1 MSLSFTRA
9 RTRGVLLA
17 AASAAM
23 ALILVPPA
31 SAASPPP
38 IPVPAPAPAAESL
51 QPTSADVERVAAEHK
66 KPEAEVRRTAR
77 QLAPIIE
84 ALTPSAPPRVRA
96 GGPKA
101 ARVAKAPVDE
111 CFRSVGGARPAPSA
125 DGSCPSGFA
134 PKRNQAYAH
143 GGVRGGDHVYFG
155 TSANLTCGGPGLLG
169 PYSPAFR
176 TKNLVC
182 EGSRGPGAP
191 LFGDNWGDW
200 RSPRVYRVDADT
212 ERTEDITPTPGQ
224 APGLRSM
231 MGVRG
236 QAYHRDVV
244 LLAGPRLTPAGGAS
258 GLNVLAYEASTGRF
272 LGEKLL
278 PEYSNMR
285 TGVVIGGELYV
296 GARATG
302 GAFGAGGVVL
312 KWTGGKTDPF
322 RFEVV
327 AAGLP
332 HEPAYIAG
340 HDGRI
345 VTANW
350 STFRPGQAV
359 GGSPEM
365 YLSPALPARGGLT
378 NADSANWKPVFRL
391 SDYEPDP
398 VVAQAGMFGALT
410 SWKGKLYFST
420 MYYPTYN
427 TVNAWAYY
435 GRPSTEIGRLNT
447 YVNAERGLQLFEM
460 TDPGKATQ
468 KVSLL
473 YGDRTVPVYDTA
485 AGTWKPQENKLRQ
498 KPRFGPS
505 GFGNRWNNYS
515 WQMTVFEDQLYLGTG
530 DFSNF
535 LPEHA
540 ELMKDPALFGLSD
553 VTAALLKPVVD
564 SVSAVYAG
572 SDTWRMT
579 GPDSAAVP
587 FNLDGYGNRLA
598 HGVRF
603 WVPFEEKGKLFTGS
617 ATFANLADRRRAS
630 GGWDLTVLK

>member
-1 MSLSFTRA
+1 MPPSSTRA
-9 RTRGVLLA
+9 RTRSALLI
-17 AASAAM
+17 AASTAG
-23 ALILVPPA
+23 ALMLVP
-31 SAASPPP
+31 SAFAVPPTP
-38 IPVPAPAPAAESL
+38 PPAPAATSL
-51 QPTSADVERVAAEHK
+51 QPTSDDVARVAAKHRAPK
-66 KPEAEVRRTAR
+66 AEVQRTAG
-77 QLAPIIE
+77 QLAPIIK
-84 ALTPSAPPRVRA
+84 ALTPKTPPTVRK
-96 GGPKA
+96 GGTVTAK
-101 ARVAKAPVDE
+101 VAKAPVDE
-111 CFRSVGGARPAPSA
+111 CFGSVGGPRPAPGA
-125 DGSCPSGFA
+125 DGSCPSGFL

-143 GGVRGGDHVYFG
+143 GGVRGGDHVFFG

-169 PYSPAFR
+169 PYSPGLK

-182 EGSRGPGAP
+182 EGSQGPSAP
-191 LFGDNWGDW
+191 LFGGNWGDW
-200 RSPRVYRVDADT
+200 RAPHVYRVNADT
-212 ERTEDITPTPGQ
+212 EKTEDITPTPEQ
-224 APGLRSM
+224 APGMRSM

-236 QAYHRDVV
+236 QAYHDDVV
-244 LLAGPRLTPAGGAS
+244 LLAGPRLTPAGGVS

-272 LGEKLL
+272 IGEKLL

-285 TGVVIGGELYV
+285 TGVVIRGELYV

-302 GAFGAGGVVL
+302 GTFGAGGVVL
-312 KWTGGKTDPF
+312 KWTGDKADPF

-327 AAGLP
+327 AGGLP
-332 HEPAYIAG
+332 HEPAYITG

-365 YLSPALPARGGLT
+365 FISPALPARGGLT
-378 NADSANWKPVFRL
+378 HTHATKWKPIFQL
-391 SDYEPDP
+391 SQYEPDP
-398 VVAQAGMFGALT
+398 VIAQAGMFGALT
-410 SWKGKLYFST
+410 SWRGKLYFST

-435 GRPSTEIGRLNT
+435 GKPKTEIGRLNT

-460 TDPGKATQ
+460 TDPGKANQ

-485 AGTWKPQENKLRQ
+485 TKTWVHKKNKLNQ
-498 KPRFGPS
+498 TPRFGPS

-515 WQMTVFEDQLYLGTG
+515 WQMTVFNDQLYLGTG

-540 ELMKDPALFGLSD
+540 ELMKDPALFGVSD
-553 VTAALLKPVVD
+553 VTAELLKPVVN
-564 SVSAVYAG
+564 SVSAVYGGA
-572 SDTWRMT
+572 DTWRMT
-579 GPDSAAVP
+579 DPNRAATP

-603 WVPFEEKGKLFTGS
+603 WVPFEDKGKLFTGS
-617 ATFANLADRRRAS
+617 ATFANLANRSRES

>member
-1 MSLSFTRA
+1 MPPSFTRA
-9 RTRGVLLA
+9 RARGGLLIA
-17 AASAAM
+17 AATAG
-23 ALILVPPA
+23 ALTLVPPA
-31 SAASPPP
+31 SAATPPAP
-38 IPVPAPAPAAESL
+38 TPAPAPAAASL
-51 QPTSADVERVAAEHK
+51 QPTSDDVERVAAKHRK
-66 KPEAEVRRTAR
+66 SPSEVGRTAR
-77 QLAPIIE
+77 QLAPIIK
-84 ALTPSAPPRVRA
+84 ALAPRTPPGVRKNGVSAT
-96 GGPKA
+96 K
-101 ARVAKAPVDE
+101 VAKAPIDE
-111 CFRSVGGARPAPSA
+111 CFRSIGGSRPAPEA

-169 PYSPAFR
+169 PYSPSLR

-182 EGSRGPGAP
+182 EGSQGPGAAR
-191 LFGDNWGDW
+191 FGDNWGDW
-200 RSPRVYRVDADT
+200 RSPHIYRVNADT
-212 ERTEDITPTPGQ
+212 EKTEDITPTPEQ
-224 APGLRSM
+224 APGMSSM

-236 QAYHRDVV
+236 QAYHDGVV
-244 LLAGPRLTPAGGAS
+244 LLAGPRLTPGGGVS

-302 GAFGAGGVVL
+302 GTFGAGGVVL
-312 KWTGGKTDPF
+312 KWTGDRADPF

-332 HEPAYIAG
+332 HEPAYLTG

-378 NADSANWKPVFRL
+378 KADATRWKPVFQL

-398 VVAQAGMFGALT
+398 VIAQAGMFGALT
-410 SWKGKLYFST
+410 SWKGRLYFST

-447 YVNAERGLQLFEM
+447 YVNAERGLQVFEM

-473 YGDRTVPVYDTA
+473 YGDRTVPVYDKATRN
-485 AGTWKPQENKLRQ
+485 WVPKENNLKQ

-515 WQMTVFEDQLYLGTG
+515 WQMTVFNDQLYLGTG

-540 ELMKDPALFGLSD
+540 ELMKDPALFGVSA
-553 VTAALLKPVVD
+553 VTAELLKPVVN
-564 SVSAVYAG
+564 SVSAVYGG

-579 GPDSAAVP
+579 DPNRPATP

-617 ATFANLADRRRAS
+617 ATFANLANRGRQS